1 MTLPDPVHS
10 VLRTAW
16 RDGGQTLG
24 TRAIPEET
32 PIALSYNRTA
42 YAVMLATPA
51 DLEDFAVGFSLTEGI
66 VESAAEIEELTGVSA
81 RNVATK
87 VHRIKNLPARN
98 FHEAGHD
105 A

>member
-1 MTLPDPVHS
+1 MSLPEPVHS

-16 RDGGQTLG
+16 RDGEATRG

-32 PIALSYNRTA
+32 PIALSYNRAA

-66 VESAAEIEELTGVSA
+66 VQSAAEIKGAA
-81 RNVATK
+81 R
-87 VHRIKNLPARN
+87 
-98 FHEAGHD
+98 
-105 A
+105 